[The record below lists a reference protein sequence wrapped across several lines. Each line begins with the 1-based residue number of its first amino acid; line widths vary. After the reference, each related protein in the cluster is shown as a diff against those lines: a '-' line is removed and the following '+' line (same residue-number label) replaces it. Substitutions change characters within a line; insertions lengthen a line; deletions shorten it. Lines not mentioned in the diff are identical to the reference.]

1 MDPAGRIEEATG
13 GDGTEDGGRSTED
26 GGRST
31 EDEGRSTS
39 RAVEDRADVSMDA
52 KSFSKRMGQPMPPM
66 LFLLHLLLQLLM

>member
-26 GGRST
+26 G
-31 EDEGRSTS
+31 GRSTS

-66 LFLLHLLLQLLM
+66 LFRAPPPPTALQ